1 MVKYNAQIIAYG
13 KSNSLFS
20 PLSVDG
26 CSNTLSSKR
35 RANQHVNVVFL
46 GQEPT
51 FLVITEDHIT
61 RCRKSVKADVY
72 DTESRTSLAL
82 IIPSFYRSRRH
93 RH

>member
-35 RANQHVNVVFL
+35 RANQHVNVCFPGTGTHVF
-46 GQEPT
+46 
-51 FLVITEDHIT
+51 
-61 RCRKSVKADVY
+61 SY
-72 DTESRTSLAL
+72 
-82 IIPSFYRSRRH
+82 YRGSYNTLSEKC
-93 RH
+93 